1 MQDNCE
7 EIIEV
12 KAEEI
17 RNSLQKESE
26 NLQNLDK
33 AIAVVNSIAQLEGL
47 VTESLRI
54 CNSIYDSYLSYK
66 EIELKFHDNKDRR
79 NNMIMMFRESN
90 NILYLI
96 INNFLDK
103 IDNASDDKSKD
114 RYANL
119 LIQAMSKSENI
130 TMGLLKIL

>member
-1 MQDNCE
+1 MSE

>member
-1 MQDNCE
+1 MSE

-103 IDNASDDKSKD
+103 INQRKSV
-114 RYANL
+114 
-119 LIQAMSKSENI
+119 
-130 TMGLLKIL
+130 